1 MLVSAF
7 CTLKP
12 VYISISGGCCE
23 DFTFIETYF
32 ADSNCGCIYFPGSGR
47 TFFGIHLPEKI
58 ESTVDIVL
66 LIAAF
71 VIFFSGRRKTDDK

>member
-1 MLVSAF
+1 M
-7 CTLKP
+7 K
-12 VYISISGGCCE
+12 ISPLLRRILLIVIAVV
-23 DFTFIETYF
+23 FIF
-32 ADSNCGCIYFPGSGR
+32 LGLAGH
-47 TFFGIHLPEKI
+47 FFGIHLPKKI